1 MKTLTEKNSPLAAL
15 LCQGSSKDT
24 HYLTNENNLMES
36 ATAGNI
42 VSFKNYDPTCTFPS
56 CWEVLNCTQFKIHM
70 AEPIKFFENG
80 IIQTPRESIEFYQ
93 FRKWLKKSG

>member
-1 MKTLTEKNSPLAAL
+1 
-15 LCQGSSKDT
+15 
-24 HYLTNENNLMES
+24 MES

-70 AEPIKFFENG
+70 AEPIKIFENG
-80 IIQTPRESIEFYQ
+80 VIQTPRESIEFYQ